1 MNTAVRARLGRTSL
15 RLRTWVEIFRSSM
28 FFYPV
33 TFVAAAVGLAA
44 LTLSLDSRID
54 GDDVPLSLASTVAS
68 ARAVLGTIAG
78 ATITVAGITFSVT
91 VVAVQLAASQLSP
104 RVMRQFLRDRFQ
116 QSVVGLTVGT
126 FTYALL
132 VLRSTRAPGGEDGE
146 PIVPNLSVTVA
157 VVLAVVTVIA
167 ILAFIDRSARSMQ
180 AGQVI
185 RRVTR
190 ETLDLVEEL
199 ASRSAVGEPVP
210 DGATPPERP
219 GLRVDTDRSG
229 WVQQIDD
236 GTLLAGLPPGT
247 AARLETRVGM
257 YVVTGEPLATLW
269 PPDDEDVELGERA
282 VQGAFRIG
290 RERTMAQDLEFGSRQ
305 LVDIA
310 LRALSPGINDPST
323 AYEAIVHLGEF
334 LGALMNRPL
343 PASVVTDDD
352 GRTLFRPHDLTGPD
366 FVARAFDQIRT
377 SSGESPDV
385 AHMVVLTLR
394 SLEKIAGDGGHDA
407 MEEAIRAQI
416 DLTLATLDR
425 GSPLVDDRASVYR
438 AAGREVPTSV

>member
-1 MNTAVRARLGRTSL
+1 
-15 RLRTWVEIFRSSM
+15 M

-33 TFVAAAVGLAA
+33 TFVAAAVGLAVF
-44 LTLSLDSRID
+44 TLWLDSRID
-54 GDDVPLSLASTVAS
+54 GDDVPLSLASTVGS

-116 QSVVGLTVGT
+116 QSIVGLTVGT

-132 VLRSTRAPGGEDGE
+132 VLRSTRAPGGEGRE

-157 VVLAVVTVIA
+157 VILAVVTVIA

-185 RRVTR
+185 SRVTR
-190 ETLDLVEEL
+190 ETLALVEEIG
-199 ASRSAVGEPVP
+199 ARDAIGEPAPNTDPP
-210 DGATPPERP
+210 DRA
-219 GLRVDTDRSG
+219 GLRVDADRSG
-229 WVQQIDD
+229 WIQQIDHR
-236 GTLLAGLPPGT
+236 TLLAGLPPGT

-269 PPDDEDVELGERA
+269 PPDDEHVELEERA
-282 VQGAFRIG
+282 VQGAFRVG
-290 RERTMAQDLEFGSRQ
+290 RERTMAQDVEFGSRQ

-310 LRALSPGINDPST
+310 LRALSPGVNDPST

-334 LGALMNRPL
+334 LGALMTRPL
-343 PASVVTDDD
+343 PAPVVTDDEA
-352 GRTLFRPHDLTGPD
+352 RTLFRPHDLSGPD
-366 FVARAFDQIRT
+366 FVGRAFDQIRT
-377 SSGESPDV
+377 SSAESPDV
-385 AHMVVLTLR
+385 AHMLVLTLG
-394 SLEKIAGDGGHDA
+394 SLERIAADGGHED
-407 MEEAIRAQI
+407 METAIRRQI

-425 GSPLVDDRASVYR
+425 GSPLPDDRAAVYA
-438 AAGREVPTSV
+438 AAGREAPVPS

>member
-1 MNTAVRARLGRTSL
+1 M
-15 RLRTWVEIFRSSM
+15 FRSSM

-33 TFVAAAVGLAA
+33 TFVAAAVGLAVF
-44 LTLSLDSRID
+44 TLWIDSRID
-54 GDDVPLSLASTVAS
+54 GDDVPLSLASTVGS

-116 QSVVGLTVGT
+116 QSIVGLTVGT

-132 VLRSTRAPGGEDGE
+132 VLRSTRAPGGEGRE

-185 RRVTR
+185 GRVTR
-190 ETLDLVEEL
+190 ETLELVDEIGARE
-199 ASRSAVGEPVP
+199 AVGEPAPTTAPP
-210 DGATPPERP
+210 DRP
-219 GLRVDTDRSG
+219 GLRVDADRSG
-229 WVQQIDD
+229 WIQQIDD

-269 PPDDEDVELGERA
+269 PPDDEDVELRERA

-290 RERTMAQDLEFGSRQ
+290 RERTMAQDVEFGSRQ

-334 LGALMNRPL
+334 LSALMSRPL
-343 PASVVTDDD
+343 PAPVVIDDD
-352 GRTLFRPHDLTGPD
+352 GRTLFRPHELTGPD

-377 SSGESPDV
+377 SSAESPDV
-385 AHMVVLTLR
+385 AHMIVLTLR
-394 SLEKIAGDGGHDA
+394 SLEKIATDGGHED
-407 MEEAIRAQI
+407 METALRRQI

-425 GSPLVDDRASVYR
+425 GSPLPDDRAAVYR
-438 AAGREVPTSV
+438 AAGREVPASV